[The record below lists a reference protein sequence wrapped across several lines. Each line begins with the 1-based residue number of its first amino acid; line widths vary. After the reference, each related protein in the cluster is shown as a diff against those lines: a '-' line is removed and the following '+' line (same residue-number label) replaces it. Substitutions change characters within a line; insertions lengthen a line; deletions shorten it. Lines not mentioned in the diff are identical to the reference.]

1 MSNHSEQNI
10 ATEDKTQTAEEIA
23 LELKAEEKPTEDT
36 PSRPEWLPEKFD
48 SPEAMA
54 EAYKSLE
61 TKLGAPKDAP
71 APDASDL
78 SIKKVEADAKE
89 AGVDLDAMTGKY
101 RENGSLEDTD
111 YADLE
116 KAGYKRDQ
124 VDKYIAGQEA
134 LTKQYESEVMS
145 KVGDADTYGLMTAW
159 AVDHLSAPQVEL
171 FNEAVQSGDV
181 ERATFAIA
189 GLKARYTEANGAEP
203 ARTIDGKPS
212 TTSPRYESEAEWV
225 GECQDPRYW
234 TDQAYRE
241 KVERKF
247 NTTWG
252 TP

>member
-1 MSNHSEQNI
+1 MSNHSEQNL

-23 LELKAEEKPTEDT
+23 VELKAEEKTAEET
-36 PSRPEWLPEKFD
+36 SSRPEWLPEKFE

-61 TKLGAPKDAP
+61 TKLGTPKDAP
-71 APDASDL
+71 DATGLD
-78 SIKKVEADAKE
+78 IKKVEADAKE

-134 LTKQYESEVMS
+134 LTKQYEADVMD
-145 KVGDADTYGLMTAW
+145 KAGDADTYGLMTAW
-159 AVDHLSAPQVEL
+159 AAENLSGSQVEL

-203 ARTIDGKPS
+203 ARTLDGKPS
-212 TTSPRYESEAEWV
+212 TTGPRYESEAEWV
-225 GECQDPRYW
+225 SECQDPKYW

-252 TP
+252 GAS